1 MVVSELAGVTDAV
14 KQALDDA
21 DLRARAVEIAEAHAE
36 IVGEPFEIDLW
47 DNELPTDRP
56 LMMQSLVGHPTR
68 SRAVVHFDGTGH
80 YAVGDL
86 PAGDGAE
93 IRYTR
98 PSGIFTA
105 EPETT
110 TITSA
115 QARTI
120 LADFVRTGRASVRIT
135 WAELSM
141 D

>member
-1 MVVSELAGVTDAV
+1 MSWGTPEHGAIRLDVQDVEGLRHAC
-14 KQALDDA
+14 AL
-21 DLRARAVEIAEAHAE
+21 AEAHAE

-68 SRAVVHFDGTGH
+68 SRALVHQDGAGH

-110 TITSA
+110 TITSV
-115 QARTI
+115 QAHTI